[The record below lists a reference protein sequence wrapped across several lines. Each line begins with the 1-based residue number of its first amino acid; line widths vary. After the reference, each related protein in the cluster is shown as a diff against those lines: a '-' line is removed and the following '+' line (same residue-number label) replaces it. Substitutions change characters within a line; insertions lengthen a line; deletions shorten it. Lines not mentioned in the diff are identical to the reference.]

1 MAVPHVSVNF
11 GDVLDPTFS
20 RIFDEEYDQLPDM
33 VPGMY
38 TIVPTGPRGD
48 STKWSSV
55 GTLPDLIEFTGTIG
69 YQSQNQGY
77 DTTATHL
84 EWATGTQVERKLFD
98 DDQHQIMN
106 QKPAALAMA
115 SNRTRQGHAVQT
127 FSGAFSSGNAFYVNS
142 EGVAMC
148 SDSHTTT
155 SGASTSIGFDNLG
168 TSSLTAAAVSAART
182 QMRGYRDD
190 QAGRISV
197 MPNELLVPPDLEDK
211 ALEITKS
218 AKDPDSGNN
227 AINPQSSGRFS
238 LTDWEYLPDTNN
250 WWIMDSGLRRKSLF
264 WIDRV
269 QKEFGRAEDFDTF
282 IAKFRVY
289 QRYSFAWVDWRFVFG
304 SQVS

>member
-1 MAVPHVSVNF
+1 MAVPHISTNF
-11 GDVLDPTFS
+11 GDVLDPTFQ
-20 RIFDEEYDQLPDM
+20 RIFHDEYDQLPDM
-33 VPGMY
+33 IPAIYTMPGK
-38 TIVPTGPRGD
+38 GPRGD
-48 STKWSSV
+48 LTKWSQV
-55 GTLPDLIEFTGTIG
+55 GALPDLTEFTGTIG

-84 EWATGTQVERKLFD
+84 EWASGTQVERKLFD
-98 DDQHQIMN
+98 DGQFHIIN
-106 QKPAALAMA
+106 QKPAALGMSAQ
-115 SNRTRQGHAVQT
+115 RTRQKHAVQI

-148 SDSHTTT
+148 ADSHTTT

-168 TSSLTAAAVSAART
+168 TSSLTAAAVGAART

-197 MPNELLVPPDLEDK
+197 MPNELLVPPDLQDR
-211 ALEITKS
+211 ALEIIKS
-218 AKDPDSGNN
+218 QKDPSSANN
-227 AINPQSSGRFS
+227 AINPQEGRFT

-250 WWIMDSGLRRKSLF
+250 WWLMDGGLRRKSLF

-269 QKEFGRAEDFDTF
+269 QKEFKHIEDFDTL

-289 QRYSFAWVDWRFVFG
+289 TRYSFAWVDWRFVFG
-304 SQVS
+304 AQVS